1 MLCRECGLTWSPD
14 DIDIPGMCPGCG
26 ALRYER
32 LRCPTCPVLR
42 LDEALESERGAAIR
56 RTFDLMFAAEKHI
69 PLKALADLTGE
80 EFRLMQIIEDERA
93 KYQREKEQANA
104 LPR

>member
-14 DIDIPGMCPGCG
+14 DTDIPGTCPGCG
-26 ALRYER
+26 ASRYER

-42 LDEALESERGAAIR
+42 LDEALETERGAAIR
-56 RTFDLMFAAEKHI
+56 RTFDLVFAAEKGM
-69 PLKALADLTGE
+69 LRSMSDVTAE
-80 EFRLMQIIEDERA
+80 EFRLMQLIEDERA
-93 KYQREKEQANA
+93 KHQQERDQANA